1 MAQAQK
7 TKDHDTIRKWV
18 EVRDGWPAV
27 VSETRSDGS
36 AMLRIDFAY
45 DGKDDRLEP
54 IDWDKFFRIFD
65 ANGLTFLYQ
74 DEKEGGERSTFNKFV
89 NDNEAD

>member
-1 MAQAQK
+1 MAGRPSC
-7 TKDHDTIRKWV
+7 RK
-18 EVRDGWPAV
+18 RAATAPLCC
-27 VSETRSDGS
+27 GS
-36 AMLRIDFAY
+36 ISPMTARMT
-45 DGKDDRLEP
+45 GLEP